1 MVRFYNMDQQIRC
14 ISFRAHLKD
23 VLMYKDTK
31 YFGIWV
37 TYVQRHQKYNIGR
50 VVHNYETNPFYIRN
64 ACSTSQCQVH
74 QKWLHITCGPNL
86 HASN

>member
-31 YFGIWV
+31 YFGI
-37 TYVQRHQKYNIGR
+37 
-50 VVHNYETNPFYIRN
+50 
-64 ACSTSQCQVH
+64 
-74 QKWLHITCGPNL
+74 
-86 HASN
+86 